1 MKQVYSKSWKSSTQ
15 TRKQRKYR
23 FNAPTHIAS
32 RFLNVNL
39 SKELRKK
46 YEIRSIRVKK
56 GDRVKIL
63 RGDNKKQTGKVER
76 VDSKNAKIF
85 VEKIEQ
91 TKKDG
96 SKALKPISPSNLQ
109 ITDLDTSDKRRF
121 KQTKLGKAAK
131 PAVVK
136 AVKETK
142 KEEKSTAAV
151 TAKSEKPVQS
161 EKPTTKVKT
170 TENKVENQTQEKN
183 NKKTDK
189 N

>member
-46 YEIRSIRVKK
+46 YEIRSIRVRK
-56 GDRVKIL
+56 GDRVKVL

-76 VDSKNAKIF
+76 VDPKNSKVFI
-85 VEKIEQ
+85 EKIEQ

-96 SKALKPISPSNLQ
+96 SKALKPLSPSNLQ

-121 KQTKLGKAAK
+121 KQTKLGKSAK
-131 PAVVK
+131 SDNSK
-136 AVKETK
+136 KETK
-142 KEEKSTAAV
+142 KEEKS
-151 TAKSEKPVQS
+151 KPAIKN
-161 EKPTTKVKT
+161 E
-170 TENKVENQTQEKN
+170 KVEKTAEKN
-183 NKKTDK
+183 
-189 N
+189 